1 MAKQLSDGFKK
12 SVYWNNY
19 QTIPTKVV
27 NDDTTMYRLVSASF
41 QVVRRLFILAYPF
54 AANAANNGA
63 SIKGNKI
70 IFFQEQ
76 KLKIMI

>member
-1 MAKQLSDGFKK
+1 
-12 SVYWNNY
+12 
-19 QTIPTKVV
+19 
-27 NDDTTMYRLVSASF
+27 MYRLVSASF
-41 QVVRRLFILAYPF
+41 QVVSRLFILAYPF

-76 KLKIMI
+76 KLNIMNY